1 MAGAWGSHGV
11 RSRCNLSKRVG
22 VKEAMDGGVVIGD
35 SSGTAWWSEAGVGG
49 GSGGVGDAVRER

>member
-22 VKEAMDGGVVIGD
+22 VKEAMDGGVVIGE
-35 SSGTAWWSEAGVGG
+35 SSVALH
-49 GSGGVGDAVRER
+49 GGVRRE